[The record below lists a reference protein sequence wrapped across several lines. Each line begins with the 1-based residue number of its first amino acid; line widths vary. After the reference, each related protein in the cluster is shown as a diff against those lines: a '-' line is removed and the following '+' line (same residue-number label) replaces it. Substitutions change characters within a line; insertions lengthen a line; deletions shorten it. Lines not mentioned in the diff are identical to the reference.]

1 MFNKLDKLSLQVRIL
16 IATTL
21 SLLFFIPYSY
31 FFAPP
36 ATEKTPATNAAKAQL
51 ENRAPVADA
60 PAGSQIS
67 EHKTEGA
74 SAQGDVIATIHAK
87 QFRLEIDSLGR
98 ISQIYLK
105 EAKYLRDTKELALLD
120 PLATLRPLE
129 VRFAD
134 SALNALSRTVRYS
147 ASRSL
152 VEVGEHEESLTLIQ
166 ELGNLHLTKRL
177 TVYPN
182 GRYELSM
189 DIGESKERFYLSPGS
204 RPVAESDRFAFSGVV
219 VKESD
224 QTIHT
229 TEDGD
234 APDKSEI
241 FEGAFFVA
249 SADRYYTSLLY
260 TPNKGGMRVIIGR
273 DVNRNPEPFIETNS
287 SLEVFGFLGAKE
299 YHTLKGINP
308 MLTDVVEYGFITF
321 FARPLFLLLDWLY
334 RYCGNWGWA
343 IVLLTLIVRIV
354 LFPLTYKGMVS
365 MQKLK
370 EIAPKMKEIQEKY
383 KSDPQKLQIHMMEL
397 YKKHD
402 ANPMGGCLPLLL
414 QMPIFFAIYRVLYN
428 AIELKGAGWE
438 FWIVDLSAMD
448 PYFVLP
454 LLMGISMYLQ
464 QHLTPTTFSDPM
476 QEKIFK
482 FLPVIFTFFFVT
494 FPSGLVLYW
503 FVSNV
508 FSIAQQLF
516 INKHLENKKHS
527 DLAEHR
533 AHS

>member
-36 ATEKTPATNAAKAQL
+36 TPKESTTNAPRAQL
-51 ENRAPVADA
+51 ENRAPVENLSVDSQVLEQKIA
-60 PAGSQIS
+60 PQGDV
-67 EHKTEGA
+67 
-74 SAQGDVIATIHAK
+74 GDVIARVYAK

-134 SALNALSRTVRYS
+134 SALNAHSRTVRYS
-147 ASRSL
+147 ADRSS
-152 VEVGEHEESLTLIQ
+152 VEIGERPETIILTQ
-166 ELGNLHLTKRL
+166 ELGKARLTKHLTI
-177 TVYPN
+177 YPN
-182 GRYELSM
+182 GRYDLSIDM
-189 DIGESKERFYLSPGS
+189 GESKERLYLSPGS

-234 APDKSEI
+234 APDKSEV

-260 TPNKGGMRVIIGR
+260 TPKKEGMRVIIGR
-273 DVNRNPEPFIETNS
+273 DSSRNPEPFIEAS
-287 SLEVFGFLGAKE
+287 GSLEVSGFLGAKE
-299 YHTLKGINP
+299 YHTLKNINP

-370 EIAPKMKEIQEKY
+370 DIAPKMKEIQEKY
-383 KSDPQKLQIHMMEL
+383 KGDPQKLQIHMMEL

-428 AIELKGAGWE
+428 AIELKGAEWE

-454 LLMGISMYLQ
+454 LLMGISMYVQ

-476 QEKIFK
+476 QEKVFK

-527 DLAEHR
+527 DLAEHKAR
-533 AHS
+533 S